1 MIMKRNKTLIRL
13 GFSSL
18 LLIALALAVAGCA
31 EEHIEEISDFTLEE
45 IQATMPATNY
55 PDPSGAAVVTPE
67 AARVMPEA
75 TTTVTPEAED
85 DDYPLAVLAAVA
97 IVVKSERLP
106 SDEIEVVTYQSAQ
119 WPDGCLGLS
128 EPGEAC
134 TLAIV
139 PGWLIIMAVDNRTYE
154 IRTDEMGEQTRWR
167 WEFRA

>member
-1 MIMKRNKTLIRL
+1 MIMKRNKTLIRF

-31 EEHIEEISDFTLEE
+31 EEHIEEITDFTPEE
-45 IQATMPATNY
+45 IQATMSATNFLDT
-55 PDPSGAAVVTPE
+55 PEAAIVTPE
-67 AARVMPEA
+67 A
-75 TTTVTPEAED
+75 TTVTPEAED
-85 DDYPLAVLAAVA
+85 DDYPPAVLAAVD

-106 SDEIEVVTYQSAQ
+106 SDEIEIVTYQSAQ